1 MHERT
6 AASTYDAKPAILP
19 PELTQETDAV
29 PPLYLDTSALDFSAI
44 TDTYTKIADP
54 TAAVRPEFATERQAL
69 TTSFARADGQQY
81 VETENIAEVGDAI
94 ITGPEGERY
103 SIPAADFAALYE
115 PLRGEDGAVVPGAY
129 LPKNQIKAMPNPTGR
144 EIVIDAPWG
153 GQQHGEADC
162 WLVES
167 QVNGDRYIIEAAAFA
182 QTYRLSES

>member
-1 MHERT
+1 MHEHT
-6 AASTYDAKPAILP
+6 TASTHDAKPAILP

-29 PPLYLDTSALDFSAI
+29 PPLYLDTSTLDFSAI

-54 TAAVRPEFATERQAL
+54 AKAVRPEFATERQAL
-69 TTSFARADGQQY
+69 TTSFRRADGQQY
-81 VETENIAEVGDAI
+81 VETENIA
-94 ITGPEGERY
+94 GPEGERY
-103 SIPAADFAALYE
+103 SIAAADFAALYE
-115 PLRGEDGAVVPGAY
+115 PLRGADGAVVPGAY

-153 GQQHGEADC
+153 GQQHGEVDC

-167 QVNGDRYIIEAAAFA
+167 QVNGSRYIIEAAAFA

>member
-1 MHERT
+1 M
-6 AASTYDAKPAILP
+6 
-19 PELTQETDAV
+19 
-29 PPLYLDTSALDFSAI
+29 PPLYLDTSTLDFSAI
-44 TDTYTKIADP
+44 TDTYIKIAGP
-54 TAAVRPEFATERQAL
+54 AKAVRPEFATEQHAL

-81 VETENIAEVGDAI
+81 IEAENIAEVGDAI

-103 SIPAADFAALYE
+103 SIAAANFAVLYE

-162 WLVES
+162 WLAES
-167 QVNGDRYIIEAAAFA
+167 QVTGDRYIIEAAAFA
-182 QTYRLSES
+182 QVYRLSER